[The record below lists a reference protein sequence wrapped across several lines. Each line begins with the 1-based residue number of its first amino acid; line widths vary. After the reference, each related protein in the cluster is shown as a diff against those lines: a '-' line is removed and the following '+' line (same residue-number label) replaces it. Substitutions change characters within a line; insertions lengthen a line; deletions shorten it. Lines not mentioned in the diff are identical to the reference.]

1 MSCVN
6 LPFGCGGLVVNVD
19 AEAEKG
25 FTPMASRSAFSSL
38 DNMYLHERDL
48 SDLQRWRMQSIVL
61 ISP

>member
-1 MSCVN
+1 
-6 LPFGCGGLVVNVD
+6 VD

-25 FTPMASRSAFSSL
+25 FTLMASRSAFSSS

-48 SDLQRWRMQSIVL
+48 SDLQRQRMQSITS